1 MAENKTQPSDA
12 DVGAYLAR
20 VEPDRRREDS
30 QALLRLMKRVVRLE
44 PVLWGE
50 SIVGFGRYHYRYESG
65 HEGEFFLTG
74 FAPRKAAMTVYI
86 MPGFKQYEDQLARLG
101 KHRRSVSCLYL
112 NRLDGIDLKALEEI
126 IRDSVRRM
134 KKMYEWW
141 PA

>member
-112 NRLDGIDLKALEEI
+112 NRLAGIDLKALEEI

-134 KKMYEWW
+134 KKIYEWW
-141 PA
+141 SA